1 MATGDRV
8 IFKLPNQ
15 RVDKKDLEDLSV
27 LSQDALSRAI
37 GSLIGDTSGVLTN
50 IPYEWDP
57 AEQILT
63 LGTFVL
69 AWGSPFR
76 RENNETVYSPE
87 NYLEGGVLIHDPTRP
102 GQAGWSELDLGAAP
116 NKCHLWF
123 RREETE
129 TDDDN
134 RAYWPGDS
142 EQVTVTKTRKRET
155 AVFSFSETAVD
166 PILNPSNGWFRFAEF
181 YKSGPAGDAPY
192 SLIPLS
198 AFGDNKP
205 VEDTALLNLLGS
217 SFMGIDALG
226 TTPRNR
232 RPWGLGRLTQEVIL
246 SILRAKDSQIAI
258 DTSTRAITS
267 NPNSTTWKGAVPR
280 GLVQLDRD
288 LNQVSADVTDLWD
301 NATTQRPGVL
311 ATIVHNR
318 VFNTEGGDTTCTTGF
333 YKNYLDIRL
342 VAYEDWGGGS
352 PSLIFNSGGS
362 SSAEASSTDSAH
374 WWFIELSPIQ
384 NEFPGLTGGLLTPEN
399 YDSAVVTSVLV
410 QPHHPAVWTSPDTTF
425 PGGSQDEDLV
435 STGAVAELQQWKTFP
450 VELTPDGTPQKLK
463 LRWRSLNGNK
473 QRPDRGWTMTIMG
486 YLKQSTQT

>member
-1 MATGDRV
+1 M
-8 IFKLPNQ
+8 N
-15 RVDKKDLEDLSV
+15 
-27 LSQDALSRAI
+27 
-37 GSLIGDTSGVLTN
+37 
-50 IPYEWDP
+50 
-57 AEQILT
+57 
-63 LGTFVL
+63 
-69 AWGSPFR
+69 
-76 RENNETVYSPE
+76 
-87 NYLEGGVLIHDPTRP
+87 
-102 GQAGWSELDLGAAP
+102 LGAAP

-288 LNQVSADVTDLWD
+288 LSQLTSDVSGLWND
-301 NATTQRPGVL
+301 DTSSRPGVL
-311 ATIVHNR
+311 ATIVHDR
-318 VFNTEGGDTTCTTGF
+318 VYNTEGGNTTAKTGF
-333 YKNYLDIRL
+333 YNGLVNITTYGYAEWDSTEPVLDEDD
-342 VAYEDWGGGS
+342 AYWW
-352 PSLIFNSGGS
+352 LII
-362 SSAEASSTDSAH
+362 
-374 WWFIELSPIQ
+374 IEPALITWPFRPA
-384 NEFPGLTGGLLTPEN
+384 NAVVNPET
-399 YDSAVVTSVLV
+399 YDSAVITSVIV
-410 QPHHPAVWTSPDTTF
+410 QPHHPAVWTSPDWTF
-425 PGGSQDEDLV
+425 PGGAQDEDLV
-435 STGAVAELQQWKTFP
+435 STGAVAELQQWTTFP